1 MSNAQRR
8 WLLTVAA
15 TLVGIGLAMPPV
27 YAFNPQP
34 DPPAKLKLN
43 SSDFKSF
50 KNDSFKNDSFKN
62 DKIGTKNAVSPGPC
76 NPGVSCGA
84 IDSYKG
90 SKKYK

>member
-1 MSNAQRR
+1 MSNAQRC
-8 WLLTVAA
+8 WWLTVAVVA
-15 TLVGIGLAMPPV
+15 LSVAGPPA

-43 SSDFKSF
+43 SSDF
-50 KNDSFKNDSFKN
+50 NSFKNDSFKN

-84 IDSYKG
+84 IDSFKG

>member
-8 WLLTVAA
+8 WLFTVTAI
-15 TLVGIGLAMPPV
+15 LVGTGLAMPPA

-50 KNDSFKNDSFKN
+50 KNDSFKND
-62 DKIGTKNAVSPGPC
+62 KIGTKNAVSPGPC

-84 IDSYKG
+84 VDSFKG